1 MEAIIKGRIDFLLVM
16 YDQIFSASAIRN
28 VSRQLRGI

>member
-16 YDQIFSASAIRN
+16 YDQIFSASAIN